1 MLRMIG
7 QDKSLHIHRLSDE
20 IGERLR
26 LDHLARPKLDGV
38 GAELDHPFYDA
49 AVGFLIV
56 KDITEGEFSGH
67 GDLVVLEVMAELV
80 GCGQDCVQQLLD
92 MGVLSLGLIQDL
104 ADEVNRS
111 LDLVH
116 MSSLLALDND
126 SRANNLRGRSDVDQ

>member
-1 MLRMIG
+1 MQL
-7 QDKSLHIHRLSDE
+7 DSRLAPE
-20 IGERLR
+20 LN
-26 LDHLARPKLDGV
+26 GV

-116 MSSLLALDND
+116 MSSLLALDDD
-126 SRANNLRGRSDVDQ
+126 SHANNLGGRGDVD